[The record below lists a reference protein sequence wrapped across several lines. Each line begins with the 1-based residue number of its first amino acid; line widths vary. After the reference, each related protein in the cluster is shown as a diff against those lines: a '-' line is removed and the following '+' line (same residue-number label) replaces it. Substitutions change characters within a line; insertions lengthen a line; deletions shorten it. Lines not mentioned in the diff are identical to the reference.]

1 MRLTQEECFL
11 YNACGGQSLF
21 PAPFNAMATPPVILS
36 VAGSDCSA
44 GAGLQADLKTGFAL
58 GCYPLTAVTCVV
70 NEVPG
75 KVQGIIPM
83 EADFVAAQMRLCLQ
97 SFPVVAV
104 KLGMLYSPQIV
115 RAVAGELRGL
125 GIPVVTDPV
134 MIATAG
140 EPLMQQEAVRV
151 YEEDIFPLTTV
162 LTPNRDEL
170 ESLSGCGSLGT
181 VQALEAAAEKLAS
194 RCGCAVL
201 AKGGHVEGADCTDVL
216 ARPNGST
223 LRWSHP
229 RTEGVS
235 THGTGCTLSS
245 ALAAQLA
252 WGLPLEEAVPA
263 ALDYVASAIARS
275 HRLGAQFALNH
286 AKL

>member
-1 MRLTQEECFL
+1 M
-11 YNACGGQSLF
+11 S
-21 PAPFNAMATPPVILS
+21 TPCLHTAASSAPVILS

-75 KVQGIIPM
+75 RVAGIVPM
-83 EADFVAAQMRLCLQ
+83 AAEFVAAQVRLCLD
-97 SFPVVAV
+97 SFPVAAV
-104 KLGMLYSPQIV
+104 KLGMLYSPAIV
-115 RAVAGELRGL
+115 EAVAAELRGRNL
-125 GIPVVTDPV
+125 PVVTDPV

-140 EPLMQQEAVRV
+140 EPLMQKAAVRA
-151 YEEDIFPLTTV
+151 YEECIFPLTTV

-170 ESLSGCGSLGT
+170 EALLGCAPLGS
-181 VQALEAAAEKLAS
+181 VAALQRAAEELCA

-201 AKGGHVEGADCTDVL
+201 AKGGHVEGRDCTDVL
-216 ARPNGST
+216 ARPQQES

-229 RTEGVS
+229 RTTGVS

-245 ALAAQLA
+245 AVAAQLA
-252 WGLPLEEAVPA
+252 HGLPLAEAVPA
-263 ALDYVASAIARS
+263 ALDYVAAAIARS
-275 HRLGAQFALNH
+275 HRLGSQWALNH
-286 AKL
+286 APFRAC